1 MLQNFKA
8 AFLKP
13 DTTNPKTVYT
23 PEFVLDV
30 WFVGVSDSQSQYG
43 KFIGVSYQYELTCK
57 LNPAYRKAIDDTW
70 QVSIDGCTYSIQA
83 EPKTVIT
90 PNGYQHSIFALS
102 KRT

>member
-8 AFLKP
+8 CFLKP
-13 DTTNPKTVYT
+13 NTTNPKTIYT
-23 PEFVLDV
+23 PEFLINV

-43 KFIGVSYQYELTCK
+43 KFAGVTYQYELTCK
-57 LNPAYRKAIDDTW
+57 LSPAYRVVINETW
-70 QVSIDGCTYSIQA
+70 QVAIDGITYSIQA
-83 EPKTVIT
+83 MPKTVTT